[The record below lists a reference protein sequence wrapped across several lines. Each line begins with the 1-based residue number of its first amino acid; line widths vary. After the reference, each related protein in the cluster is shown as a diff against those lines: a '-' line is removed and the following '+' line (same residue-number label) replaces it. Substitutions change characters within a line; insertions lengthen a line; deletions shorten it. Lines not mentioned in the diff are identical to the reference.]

1 MKNTSGK
8 QSPSISLNQ
17 SRSLPVLL
25 EILML
30 LGLGMG
36 AIVLHARLRL
46 GLGLPGHPGFIFMA
60 LGSLT
65 TLVFRRLIKKS

>member
-30 LGLGMG
+30 LGLGG